1 MYLTDS
7 GTLNSEFIDGLA
19 IRADFATAPY
29 DGRVYE
35 IDPRESRV
43 LRVLD
48 RGLRYTNGIA
58 FGPDGRLYVAETLSG
73 DIFAYDLGETFR
85 GDNTLGTA

>member
-1 MYLTDS
+1 
-7 GTLNSEFIDGLA
+7 
-19 IRADFATAPY
+19 
-29 DGRVYE
+29 
-35 IDPRESRV
+35 
-43 LRVLD
+43 VLD